1 MHLGLWSC
9 PPFLFVVIGA
19 INISAIILSYSVA
32 ARFVDDP
39 EIIIVIVSLVTV
51 VIFIIGH
58 SIVRGFAK
66 IAEAN
71 RFKNEFIAILSH
83 QLRSP
88 LSIFKWS
95 LNALARKSNTENES
109 SENKS
114 SYLAILNENAE
125 KMVSIV
131 NMLLEVSR
139 IESGSM
145 ILRRDLVRLEILTD
159 EVVHS
164 FSAYARASNV
174 ALDYASPAAIPPVS
188 GDAEKIKMV
197 IENLVD
203 NAVRYS
209 LGGGRVAVTIFL
221 RTPSFVELRIQDSGT
236 GIPANQQ
243 RFIFKKF
250 FRGAIPS
257 LRETRGWGL
266 GLYIAHSVVTALGGQ
281 IGFKSVEGQG
291 ALFWFRLPIYKS

>member
-19 INISAIILSYSVA
+19 INISAILFSYSIA
-32 ARFVDDP
+32 SRYIEDP
-39 EIIIVIVSLVTV
+39 AVIVVIVSAVAAA
-51 VIFIIGH
+51 IFIIGH
-58 SIVRGFAK
+58 SVVQGFAK
-66 IAEAN
+66 IAEAS
-71 RFKNEFIAILSH
+71 RFKSEFIAILSH

-95 LNALARKSNTENES
+95 LNALTRRLS
-109 SENKS
+109 SPAGAKADDS

-125 KMVSIV
+125 KMIGIV

-145 ILRRDLVRLEILTD
+145 VLRRDPVKLDVLTE

-164 FSAYARASNV
+164 FGAYARASNIT
-174 ALDYASPAAIPPVS
+174 LEYASPVGLAAVRA
-188 GDAEKIKMV
+188 DAEKVKMV

-209 LGGGRVAVTIFL
+209 LGGGRVVMTVFPYDSSL
-221 RTPSFVELRIQDSGT
+221 VEWRIQDSGM
-236 GIPANQQ
+236 GISAGE
-243 RFIFKKF
+243 RHHIFKKF
-250 FRGAIPS
+250 FRSDIAAP
-257 LRETRGWGL
+257 RETRGWGL
-266 GLYIAHSVVTALGGQ
+266 GLYIAHSIVTALGGEM
-281 IGFKSVEGQG
+281 GFESVEGRG
-291 ALFWFRLPIYKS
+291 ALFWFRLPVYQ